1 MRPLAVT
8 PIAREASP
16 AISPDGRFVAYVS
29 DESATREVYVQPL
42 PGPGR
47 RVRVSLNGG
56 TEPRWDPS
64 GNGLYYRTTSRVMHA
79 TLGPL
84 LDVMRRDSLFVDVM
98 DRSPFSQRQNWDV
111 MPNGREFVMVQWRST
126 NTVSLIV
133 NWRRLIEGKK

>member
-1 MRPLAVT
+1 M
-8 PIAREASP
+8 
-16 AISPDGRFVAYVS
+16 
-29 DESATREVYVQPL
+29 QPL

-47 RVRVSLNGG
+47 RVRVSVDGG

-64 GNGLYYRTTSRVMHA
+64 GNGLYYRTASRVTRA

-84 LDVMRRDSLFVDVM
+84 LDVVRRDSLFVDAM
-98 DRSPFSQRQNWDV
+98 DRAPFSQRQNWDV
-111 MPNGREFVMVQWRST
+111 MPNGREFIMVQWRST